1 MIHIQPE
8 VKDWR
13 NTAADVV
20 LRDGDVLLIPKKA
33 KYVLVSGQVFTP
45 TAISFRPGRNA
56 KWYLSQ
62 AGGLSQMAD
71 KKAVFVVR
79 ADGSVLASQ
88 NNSGWW
94 TGDPLNAGLRPGD
107 SIVVPEKAPKIG
119 TRNLHDARATT
130 VEQAILA
137 HEALQ
142 AAQLATSVALTVA
155 YFKP

>member
-1 MIHIQPE
+1 
-8 VKDWR
+8 
-13 NTAADVV
+13 
-20 LRDGDVLLIPKKA
+20 
-33 KYVLVSGQVFTP
+33 
-45 TAISFRPGRNA
+45 
-56 KWYLSQ
+56 
-62 AGGLSQMAD
+62 
-71 KKAVFVVR
+71 VVR

-119 TRNLHDARATT
+119 TRNWAT
-130 VEQAILA
+130 
-137 HEALQ
+137 ALQ